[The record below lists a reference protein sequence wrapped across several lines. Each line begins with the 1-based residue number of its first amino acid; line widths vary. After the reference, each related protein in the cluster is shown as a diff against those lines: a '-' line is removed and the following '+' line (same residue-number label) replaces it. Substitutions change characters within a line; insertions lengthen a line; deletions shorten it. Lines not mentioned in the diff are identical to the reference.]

1 MKAIIRQHFESELA
15 RAKSATAAQNF
26 EAAWT
31 ALQRAHMLGQRDAI
45 AHTIAH
51 WHMLTLAWRQQDLKE
66 IKGHIIPTL
75 LAFPLTLLFGQ
86 IRQLRGGK
94 ANPNYADNSS
104 TPEDIQ
110 QLLQQ

>member
-15 RAKSATAAQNF
+15 RAKSATAEQDF

-31 ALQRAHMLGQRDAI
+31 ALQRAHLLGQRDAI

-51 WHMLTLAWRQQDLKE
+51 WHMFTLAWQQQDFKE
-66 IKGHIIPTL
+66 IKGQLMPTL
-75 LAFPLTLLFGQ
+75 LAFPLTLLLGQ
-86 IRQLRGGK
+86 VRQLRGGK
-94 ANPNYADNSS
+94 ANPNYVDNSS
-104 TPEDIQ
+104 IPEDIQ